1 MTNQPQITTGPTEMS
16 TDVTGNVAESTST
29 ALQGFTDAVAGH
41 GEVITEGAVLAD
53 RGHDFWGVGAT
64 AEVLLRPNNRDEI
77 AAIMRLASEYGVP
90 IVPRG
95 GASNCSGGMMPA
107 GGRVLLDLSG
117 LNQILDV
124 DVERRRAR
132 VEPGV
137 VNSDLQERLAPH
149 GLCFSPD
156 PVSAHLATVGGNIIE
171 NAGGPHALKYGVTYN
186 HILAVEVVLPD
197 GSTVTLRD
205 DDDGP
210 DLLGVLIGS
219 EGTLGIVTEATVAL
233 RPIAEVTH
241 SLMGAFD
248 SARDAA
254 DTIAAVIATGVVPAA
269 VEWLDR
275 AGIAGLQ
282 QFYDTGYPLDADSI
296 VLIDVDGSAEQVLRE
311 QAIVERV
318 LRERATEVR
327 VAEEEKD
334 RAALWYGRL
343 HAADSVVQSGKGFF
357 IGDVT
362 VPRDR
367 IPEMQEVI
375 QATAARHSDGLLF
388 IAVCGHAGD
397 GDLHPTTFYDKDNPK
412 AASSL
417 EAANSEIVSAALELG
432 GTITGEHGVGTE
444 KIQFMTKRFT
454 PVEIAAQRSIKKAF
468 DPHGLLNPG
477 VMLPDKA
484 LEEPETDTFGAAVR
498 DALNGSLSADPGVPF
513 TSGGNTEISVNLAN
527 LSLVVGA
534 DTTLDEINRYLDDNG
549 IYCVAVPAS
558 GGQRSIGELVATAT
572 GAERIEVR
580 HALLGAEVTVT
591 GNQTPARFGGE
602 NMKDV
607 AGYDTKRLYIG
618 SRGAFGA
625 LTKLIFKL
633 VVRP

>member
-1 MTNQPQITTGPTEMS
+1 MTSHTAPATE
-16 TDVTGNVAESTST
+16 VKSTSLERF
-29 ALQGFTDAVAGH
+29 AEAVAGLA
-41 GEVITEGAVLAD
+41 EVVTDSAALTHS
-53 RGHDFWGVGAT
+53 GHDFWGVGAT
-64 AEVLLRPNNRDEI
+64 AELMLRPHDRDEI
-77 AAIMRLASEYGVP
+77 AAIVRIANENGVA

-95 GASNCSGGMMPA
+95 GASNCSGGMMPTA
-107 GGRVLLDLSG
+107 GRVLLDLSG
-117 LNQILDV
+117 LNQILDI
-124 DVERRRAR
+124 DAENRRAR

-137 VNSDLQERLAPH
+137 INSDLQAALAPH

-186 HILAVEVVLPD
+186 HIVSVDVVLPD
-197 GSTVTLRD
+197 GSKATFSAD
-205 DDDGP
+205 DEGP

-241 SLMGAFD
+241 SLMGAFT
-248 SARDAA
+248 SAREAA
-254 DTIAAVIATGVVPAA
+254 DTIAAVIASGVVPSA

-296 VLIDVDGSAEQVLRE
+296 VLIDVDGTAAEVAHDQP
-311 QAIVERV
+311 IVERV
-318 LRERATEVR
+318 LREHATEVR
-327 VAEEEKD
+327 VAEDEKD

-343 HAADSVVQSGKGFF
+343 NAPNSVVQSGKGFF

-367 IPEMQEVI
+367 IPEMQEAI

-397 GDLHPTTFYDKDNPK
+397 GDLHPTTFYDKDNPL
-412 AASSL
+412 AASAL
-417 EAANSEIVSAALELG
+417 EAANNEIIEAALGLG

-468 DPHGLLNPG
+468 DPAGLLNPG
-477 VMLPDKA
+477 IMLPDQSPD
-484 LEEPETDTFGAAVR
+484 EPDTSAFGAAVR
-498 DALNGSLSADPGVPF
+498 DALAGGLTPDPDA
-513 TSGGNTEISVNLAN
+513 TLTAGGNTDITVNLGN

-534 DTTLDEINRYLDDNG
+534 DATIESVNRYLDEHG
-549 IYCVAVPAS
+549 VTCAAVPAT
-558 GGQRSIGELVATAT
+558 GGERTVGELVATAT
-572 GAERIEVR
+572 GTERDHIR
-580 HALLGAEVTVT
+580 HALLGADVTVID
-591 GNQTPARFGGE
+591 GQTPARFGAE
-602 NMKDV
+602 TMKDV
-607 AGYDTKRLYIG
+607 AGYDTKRLYI
-618 SRGAFGA
+618 SAHGAFGA
-625 LTKLIFKL
+625 LVTLIFKIG
-633 VVRP
+633 VKA

>member
-1 MTNQPQITTGPTEMS
+1 MTSNIAPAIE
-16 TDVTGNVAESTST
+16 VNSTSIERF
-29 ALQGFTDAVAGH
+29 AEAVAGLA
-41 GEVITEGAVLAD
+41 EVVTDGAALTE

-64 AEVLLRPNNRDEI
+64 AELMLRPHDRDEI
-77 AAIMRLASEYGVP
+77 AAIVRIANENGVA

-95 GASNCSGGMMPA
+95 GASNCSGGMMPTA
-107 GGRVLLDLSG
+107 GRVLLDLSG
-117 LNQILDV
+117 LNQILDI
-124 DVERRRAR
+124 DAENRRAR

-137 VNSDLQERLAPH
+137 INSDLQAALAPH

-186 HILAVEVVLPD
+186 HIVSVDVVLPD
-197 GSTVTLRD
+197 GSKATFSAD
-205 DDDGP
+205 DEGP

-241 SLMGAFD
+241 SLMGAFT
-248 SARDAA
+248 SAREAA
-254 DTIAAVIATGVVPAA
+254 DTIAAVIASGVVPSA

-296 VLIDVDGSAEQVLRE
+296 VLIDVDGTAAEVAHDQP
-311 QAIVERV
+311 IVERV
-318 LRERATEVR
+318 LREHATEVR
-327 VAEEEKD
+327 VAEDEKD

-343 HAADSVVQSGKGFF
+343 NAPNSVVQSGKGFF

-367 IPEMQEVI
+367 IPEMQEAI

-397 GDLHPTTFYDKDNPK
+397 GDLHPTTFYDKDNPL
-412 AASSL
+412 AASAL
-417 EAANSEIVSAALELG
+417 EAANNEIIEAALGLG

-468 DPHGLLNPG
+468 DPAGLLNPG
-477 VMLPDKA
+477 IMLPDQSPD
-484 LEEPETDTFGAAVR
+484 EPDTSAFGAAVR
-498 DALNGSLSADPGVPF
+498 DALAGGLTPDPDATLTAGGSTDI
-513 TSGGNTEISVNLAN
+513 TVNLGN

-534 DTTLDEINRYLDDNG
+534 DATIESVNRYLVEHG
-549 IYCVAVPAS
+549 VTCAAVPAV
-558 GGQRSIGELVATAT
+558 GGERTVGELVATAT
-572 GAERIEVR
+572 GTERDHIR
-580 HALLGAEVTVT
+580 HALLGADVTVID
-591 GNQTPARFGGE
+591 GQTPARFGAE
-602 NMKDV
+602 TMKDV
-607 AGYDTKRLYIG
+607 AGYDTKRLYI
-618 SRGAFGA
+618 SAHGAFGA
-625 LTKLIFKL
+625 LVTLIFKIG
-633 VVRP
+633 VKA